1 MKVNILSIDINLDDI
16 CYAIYK
22 IDTNNYKR
30 IFIDRMKWNIAEWL
44 RVRKINDY
52 AQKRYGNPARRLWRK
67 LKLRNTGFVK
77 GFLMKLLKML

>member
-44 RVRKINDY
+44 RVRKINEY
-52 AQKRYGNPARRLWRK
+52 A
-67 LKLRNTGFVK
+67 
-77 GFLMKLLKML
+77 